1 MKLSILLSYLVPFF
15 VSFLFSSSPLLFFK
29 VLYFIPAPPFS
40 PLLTYKNRNKAPPPV
55 RLSPSPSSLRKNLS
69 THRQARPKRRRK
81 QKKWVFN
88 LSTVKLVSKR
98 GGGGGGKKMWAPFPP
113 PPPLSF
119 QTDWQTRT
127 PPSLPALPT
136 GSKKGGGIDEGGEG
150 EKEEK
155 RQVDKNF
162 FVIVISGAVVLIY
175 DAPRAKAGGTFFALY
190 ARASKN
196 IQRSPTAQFSSPFC
210 APNFLVGIKK
220 MESQS
225 TLGSNSREPRAR
237 TDKGRRAGE
246 RGRNFFFPWCER
258 GTTVFH
264 ILLLFPGLHT
274 LDQGSSFLLL

>member
-1 MKLSILLSYLVPFF
+1 MKLSFRLSYLVPFF

-40 PLLTYKNRNKAPPPV
+40 PLLTYKNRNKAPPPA
-55 RLSPSPSSLRKNLS
+55 RFSPSSFPRKNLS
-69 THRQARPKRRRK
+69 THRQARPKGGKRRGK

-98 GGGGGGKKMWAPFPP
+98 GGGGGGGGKKMWAPFPP

-136 GSKKGGGIDEGGEG
+136 GLKKGGSTRGGG

-162 FVIVISGAVVLIY
+162 FVIVIAGAVVLIY
-175 DAPRAKAGGTFFALY
+175 
-190 ARASKN
+190 
-196 IQRSPTAQFSSPFC
+196 
-210 APNFLVGIKK
+210 V
-220 MESQS
+220 
-225 TLGSNSREPRAR
+225 
-237 TDKGRRAGE
+237 
-246 RGRNFFFPWCER
+246 
-258 GTTVFH
+258 
-264 ILLLFPGLHT
+264 
-274 LDQGSSFLLL
+274 